1 MQRPRGRW
9 ICIMFRELQR
19 KLLLEHS
26 MEERLR
32 SVMKR
37 QYVDF
42 HFLFFYAVFLF
53 VYLSVETSGSRYC
66 SWSAKISWISS
77 KKFSPKQGTEEILH
91 F

>member
-1 MQRPRGRW
+1 
-9 ICIMFRELQR
+9 MFEELQR

-26 MEERLR
+26 MEERLGL
-32 SVMKR
+32 VMKR
-37 QYVDF
+37 QYVHF

-53 VYLSVETSGSRYC
+53 VYFSVETSGSRYC

-77 KKFSPKQGTEEILH
+77 KKFNPKQSMEKILH